1 MKTTFTLGKVD
12 LQKKPGFFLV
22 EKFIGNC
29 DIFKNSYLNDRLHR
43 PGWIPTGAILKA
55 TCLMQSQAMTDFQDI
70 DELNSDT
77 IFNQIVG
84 RRISQE
90 TLRQRLNQIALQPSV
105 ISDID
110 RSLVTML
117 RGATFN
123 TVEINGKHYIP
134 LDIDVTPFCN
144 PDVQKEEISC
154 TYKKVDGFAP
164 IMAYLGHFALAF
176 ELRPGSQHSE
186 NGAIEFLLRCINL
199 IKRLGLNLEDIL
211 VRVDSGHD
219 DGDFI
224 KVLEKN
230 HLSYIVKRNFR
241 RASRKPYA
249 RFAMQNVKPRISD
262 DESVRMYYYV
272 DQSRKPTS
280 APDIDGYA
288 VFQITEPYKDAHG
301 YLQYPLY
308 RDMDLNSPRFTYGL
322 DVPCEVEAM
331 WTNLP
336 MSCLDPPSMSRPF
349 AGKDRMQSMS
359 SASF

>member
-1 MKTTFTLGKVD
+1 MKTTFTMGKVD

-29 DIFKNSYLNDRLHR
+29 DIFKNSYLNDRAHR
-43 PGWIPTGAILKA
+43 PEWIPNGAILKA

-241 RASRKPYA
+241 RASQMMKACACTITSTRAGNLLLHLTLMGMLSSRLLNPTKTLT
-249 RFAMQNVKPRISD
+249 VIS
-262 DESVRMYYYV
+262 STPCTAIWT
-272 DQSRKPTS
+272 STAPALPT
-280 APDIDGYA
+280 
-288 VFQITEPYKDAHG
+288 
-301 YLQYPLY
+301 
-308 RDMDLNSPRFTYGL
+308 GL
-322 DVPCEVEAM
+322 MFPAKWKQCGP
-331 WTNLP
+331 T
-336 MSCLDPPSMSRPF
+336 CLCHV
-349 AGKDRMQSMS
+349 
-359 SASF
+359 

>member
-241 RASRKPYA
+241 RASR
-249 RFAMQNVKPRISD
+249 
-262 DESVRMYYYV
+262 
-272 DQSRKPTS
+272 
-280 APDIDGYA
+280 
-288 VFQITEPYKDAHG
+288 
-301 YLQYPLY
+301 
-308 RDMDLNSPRFTYGL
+308 
-322 DVPCEVEAM
+322 
-331 WTNLP
+331 
-336 MSCLDPPSMSRPF
+336 
-349 AGKDRMQSMS
+349 
-359 SASF
+359 